1 MSNIKQGMFK
11 LWSTIKKDALI
22 LLRDKV
28 GLTLMF
34 VMPIILAIVIASVQ
48 NSTYELVTD
57 KKIPLLFLNKD
68 TAEAAKVL
76 EQALE
81 KGGMFILKKVSS
93 QESDSALRLRLQSK
107 EALLAIVVPENY
119 TRDVL
124 LKSENISA
132 QALAVMS
139 VTNVDSTTSG
149 ASGGER
155 ILPSP
160 ITLYYH
166 PVLQPSF
173 RQGIDGALGSVLQIV
188 QSKYIVRQLYSG
200 INDNATIPDT
210 LENQILTNET
220 PINQLAVSK
229 DGGALVPNATQHN
242 IPAWTVFAMFFIVIS
257 LGSSIVRE
265 KTNGSF
271 MRLKTMPTPLWV
283 SLVSKQITY
292 IAITI
297 LQAIV
302 IFALGRWLFPK
313 MGLPALNFPS
323 DMLGLSLV
331 IFICGWCA
339 ASFAIAVGVFSKTQE
354 QSNGIGAI
362 SIVLFAAI
370 GGLLVPAFAMPE
382 SFQTVMLLSP
392 LHWCLEAFYGL
403 FLEGGKLKD
412 VFKTLMPVLLII
424 IVLQAV
430 AWFGMRKLKYV

>member
-1 MSNIKQGMFK
+1 MFK
-11 LWSTIKKDALI
+11 LWSSIKKDALI

-28 GLTLMF
+28 GLALMF

-48 NSTYELVTD
+48 NSTYELVND
-57 KKIPLLFLNKD
+57 KKVPLLVLNKD

-76 EQALE
+76 EQTLE
-81 KGGMFILKKVSS
+81 KGGMFILKKVPSTD
-93 QESDSALRLRLQSK
+93 SDSALKASLQNK
-107 EALLAIVVPENY
+107 EALLAIVIPKNY
-119 TRDVL
+119 TEDVL
-124 LKSENISA
+124 LKSQNVSE
-132 QALAVMS
+132 QALKVMS
-139 VTNVDSTTSG
+139 VTGEDSTVAT
-149 ASGGER
+149 GEK
-155 ILPSP
+155 IKASP

-200 INDNATIPDT
+200 INDNATIPDS

-220 PINQLAVSK
+220 PINQYAVSK

-265 KTNGSF
+265 KNSGSF
-271 MRLKTMPTPLWV
+271 LRLKTMPTPL
-283 SLVSKQITY
+283 SLSIISKQITY
-292 IAITI
+292 ITITI

-302 IFALGRWLFPK
+302 IFALGKWLFPL
-313 MGLPALNFPS
+313 MGLPALNLPA
-323 DMLGLSLV
+323 DKLGLLLV

-339 ASFAIAVGVFSKTQE
+339 TSFAIVVGVFSKTQE

-382 SFQTVMLLSP
+382 SFQTVMRLSP

-403 FLEGGKLKD
+403 FLEGGVLKD
-412 VFKTLMPVLLII
+412 LLKTLVPVFII
-424 IVLQAV
+424 ILILQIA
-430 AWFGMRKLKYV
+430 AWFGMRRQKYI